1 MESIR
6 LGLEEISN
14 LNSIVATAKEKE
26 DRPANEEYDSDA
38 GQEGGFQTLLTQQ
51 VKEETEK
58 LEKKIN
64 AIQNKNERLEEKLDK
79 NQTQYI
85 TILGI
90 FASIVLAF
98 VGAFTFSTSVL
109 AHMHEVSF
117 YRLSFVI
124 LCIAFLV
131 VNILQGLFD
140 FLRNIHDNKYEKKY
154 KLFTWFNMLIFF
166 AMLCIFIHYSIRES
180 FVFNQIES
188 HIPWLVW
195 LFA

>member
-1 MESIR
+1 MPGNS
-6 LGLEEISN
+6 LENN
-14 LNSIVATAKEKE
+14 LSDDEKRSRDKGAHGE
-26 DRPANEEYDSDA
+26 DEDTFP
-38 GQEGGFQTLLTQQ
+38 
-51 VKEETEK
+51 KEESLNLVYEYFNREIGEKLKTLETKSNELDTKYKQIEEK
-58 LEKKIN
+58 LE
-64 AIQNKNERLEEKLDK
+64 K

-188 HIPWLVW
+188 RIPWLIW